1 MNWTWFV
8 SVENCQLFWTP
19 VQYSTHI
26 AIAARQLQKNL
37 VVWNAFWIRLVFVFN
52 WFLTEEEKKN
62 LLKSQ
67 LITFFAY
74 LLCVCGTLYL
84 ATTLPM
90 GSLTDIFLFSF
101 SLAFSI
107 FFLPVFVG
115 FSFLSRS
122 LLLCMPNAI
131 CGKIILIFYW
141 HCPIL

>member
-8 SVENCQLFWTP
+8 SAENCQFFWTP

-26 AIAARQLQKNL
+26 AIAARQLQKNV

-52 WFLTEEEKKN
+52 WFQTEKK
-62 LLKSQ
+62 Q
-67 LITFFAY
+67 LAEITINHIFFAY

-122 LLLCMPNAI
+122 LLLCIPNAL

-141 HCPIL
+141 HYPIL